1 MNYNDLSRLYRQR
14 ERKTNEKDNE
24 IAKKVLLEFSKKHN
38 LLHPI
43 TGNYIEDLLYN
54 YFLVKNT
61 PIVTE
66 LETLMNKYN
75 FNYAMSIHN
84 AIYYLLGMKQDTVLL
99 DSNPLLWP
107 GIESVKQDDNIYVL
121 KTVLGEIKVSKAS
134 KIFENTSVEYIFNK
148 PLMGKCYRRSYDFV
162 KEKQENYDVVL
173 SYMPNFFYGGHYHA
187 YLESDD
193 AILDIAGNSYYHPKE
208 DASKILNGTIIRK
221 LDYKKIEKDYKT
233 LSSRM
238 PELKFIDNPK
248 LLTLALYYDYKDRI

>member
-1 MNYNDLSRLYRQR
+1 
-14 ERKTNEKDNE
+14 
-24 IAKKVLLEFSKKHN
+24 
-38 LLHPI
+38 
-43 TGNYIEDLLYN
+43 
-54 YFLVKNT
+54 
-61 PIVTE
+61 
-66 LETLMNKYN
+66 
-75 FNYAMSIHN
+75 
-84 AIYYLLGMKQDTVLL
+84 
-99 DSNPLLWP
+99 
-107 GIESVKQDDNIYVL
+107 
-121 KTVLGEIKVSKAS
+121 
-134 KIFENTSVEYIFNK
+134 
-148 PLMGKCYRRSYDFV
+148 MGKCYRRSYDFV